1 MNFRPLIVIAGPTA
15 TGKSD
20 IAIKLAKAINGV
32 IINADSRQIY
42 KEMRIGTARPSD
54 EQVQQVPHYLY
65 GTVSVKDPYNIYEYQ
80 KDVFKLLE
88 TIPEVQTPILVGG
101 TGLYI
106 DCVIYNY
113 NLKSQSEMDI
123 DNERRNK
130 LAKLSIEELQKQIP
144 KDILERLNNSD
155 KNNPRRLQRIIER
168 GSMSTDN
175 QEKKEAF
182 PCKYFVLG
190 LPSDVLKG
198 RIEKRVDQMIKNGLI
213 EENKRL
219 REEEL
224 DKYPACNSIGYSEFA
239 GYFENEKTIGEVKD
253 EIVTN
258 TMHYVKRQRTWFKR
272 NKNAIWATDFDLI
285 LKESENLLKNS

>member
-1 MNFRPLIVIAGPTA
+1 
-15 TGKSD
+15 
-20 IAIKLAKAINGV
+20 
-32 IINADSRQIY
+32 
-42 KEMRIGTARPSD
+42 
-54 EQVQQVPHYLY
+54 
-65 GTVSVKDPYNIYEYQ
+65 
-80 KDVFKLLE
+80 
-88 TIPEVQTPILVGG
+88 
-101 TGLYI
+101 
-106 DCVIYNY
+106 
-113 NLKSQSEMDI
+113 MDI

-272 NKNAIWATDFDLI
+272 NKNAIYTTEFDLI